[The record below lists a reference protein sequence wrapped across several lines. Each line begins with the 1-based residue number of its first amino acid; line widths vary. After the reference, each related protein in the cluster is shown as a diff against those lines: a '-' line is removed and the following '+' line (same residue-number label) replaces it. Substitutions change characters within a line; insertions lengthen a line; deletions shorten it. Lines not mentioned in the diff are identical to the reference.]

1 MALSLKEEEQEEEQ
15 EEQEQEQEQE
25 EEQEQQEEEQEEEQE
40 QQREEEQEEDGPQGE
55 QALPASSEE
64 IDEIEE
70 VEMQNEIEEV
80 EMQDKIEEVEMQDE
94 LQDGVQPLSDSEMQ
108 DSAPAAAS
116 AVLPLPLNGGAVD
129 AWLQQQ
135 SHLPPAAAPTLWRKE
150 TPVAQAHAGRDRA
163 LPPKGRPPPLEVG
176 EIVEVVAACW
186 TWQRARVLKLEGG
199 AAGAP
204 VQMEVEIEVEIEGA
218 KVLRSP

>member
-1 MALSLKEEEQEEEQ
+1 
-15 EEQEQEQEQE
+15 
-25 EEQEQQEEEQEEEQE
+25 
-40 QQREEEQEEDGPQGE
+40 
-55 QALPASSEE
+55 
-64 IDEIEE
+64 
-70 VEMQNEIEEV
+70 MQNEIEEV

-108 DSAPAAAS
+108 DSA
-116 AVLPLPLNGGAVD
+116 LPLNGGAVD

-163 LPPKGRPPPLEVG
+163 LPPKGRPPPLVG

-204 VQMEVEIEVEIEGA
+204 AQMEVEIEVEIEGA